1 MTHYSGGPY
10 GSPPPGPPGPGPG
23 WGGGWAPPPEAPKPG
38 VIPLRPLGVSDILN
52 GTFAAFGRHWKQLV
66 AVAAVAYGAALVVT
80 GGAVALAV
88 SRLSD
93 EFRAIESALRA
104 HEEGRLPTPLLT
116 IAWTFG
122 AVGLVGML
130 CLLLA
135 TALTQAASP
144 AVLQEAVLGRPTT
157 FGAVWSR
164 AVRRLPAVLGA
175 LLLPWLGGLLVTG
188 LLTTGYVALMISVV
202 ERRGGELANVLAGVG
217 LVGGLLLV
225 PLAIWLWVL
234 SSLAPSV
241 AVFES
246 AGPVRAL
253 RRSARLVK
261 GAWWRIFGIA
271 LLVMMMAMVASSLIQ
286 IPFSF
291 LGMFS
296 MIPSIGYTGSNEA
309 AALQALTSV
318 GTYLLVTMLG
328 SFITQIVVTFFP
340 QLATGLLYVD
350 QRIRRE
356 NLAPAL
362 AEAAHVPPQRQY

>member
-10 GSPPPGPPGPGPG
+10 GSPPPGPPGPG

-66 AVAAVAYGAALVVT
+66 GIAALAYGAALLVT
-80 GGAVALAV
+80 CGAVALAI
-88 SRLSD
+88 SRLTG

-104 HEEGRLPTPLLT
+104 SDESRLPDPLIT
-116 IAWTFG
+116 IGWTFG
-122 AVGLVGML
+122 AAAAVGML
-130 CLLLA
+130 SLLLA

-144 AVLQEAVLGRPTT
+144 AALQEAVLGRPTT

-175 LLLPWLGGLLVTG
+175 LLLPWLAGLLVMG
-188 LLTTGYVALMISVV
+188 LLMTGYVALMIALV
-202 ERRGGELANVLAGVG
+202 EQGGGEAAGVLAAVG
-217 LVGGLLLV
+217 IGGGLLLV
-225 PLAIWLWVL
+225 PVTIWLWVL
-234 SSLAPSV
+234 FSLAPTV

-246 AGPVRAL
+246 AGPVQAL

-261 GAWWRIFGIA
+261 GSWWRILGIT
-271 LLVMMMAMVASSLIQ
+271 LLVMAMAMVASSLIQ

-296 MIPSIGYTGSNEA
+296 MVPSIGYTGSNEA
-309 AALQALTSV
+309 AALQALTSA
-318 GTYLLVTMLG
+318 GTYLLITMLG
-328 SFITQIVVTFFP
+328 SFVSQIVVAFFP
-340 QLATGLLYVD
+340 QLTTGLLYVD

-356 NLAPAL
+356 NLAEAL
-362 AEAAHVPPQRQY
+362 AEASHIPPQRQY